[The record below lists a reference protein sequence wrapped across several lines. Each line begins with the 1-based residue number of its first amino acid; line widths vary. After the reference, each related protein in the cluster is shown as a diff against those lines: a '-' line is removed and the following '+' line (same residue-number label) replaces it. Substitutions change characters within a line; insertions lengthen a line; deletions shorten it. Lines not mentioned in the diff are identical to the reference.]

1 MLARPCMRALG
12 RARAAR
18 VSTATAAACRAAVRP
33 ALASGY
39 ATVSKGTR
47 HEETSA
53 RSAVINVLQNLGSK
67 RE

>member
-1 MLARPCMRALG
+1 MLARPCLRTLG

-18 VSTATAAACRAAVRP
+18 VSTAAAACRAAVRP

>member
-12 RARAAR
+12 RARTAR
-18 VSTATAAACRAAVRP
+18 VSTAAAACRAAVRP
-33 ALASGY
+33 ALAGGY
-39 ATVSKGTR
+39 ATISKGTR

>member
-12 RARAAR
+12 RARTAR
-18 VSTATAAACRAAVRP
+18 VSSAAACRAAVRP
-33 ALASGY
+33 ALAGGY
-39 ATVSKGTR
+39 ATISKGTR